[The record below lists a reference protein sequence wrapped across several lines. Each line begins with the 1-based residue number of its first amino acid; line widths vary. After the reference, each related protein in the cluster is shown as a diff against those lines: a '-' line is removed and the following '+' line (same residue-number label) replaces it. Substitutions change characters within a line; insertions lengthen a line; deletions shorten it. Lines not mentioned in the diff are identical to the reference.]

1 MAYVITAVV
10 SFVVGVIATLIF
22 RIPVE
27 KKLAAERDAL
37 KESAQKE
44 IGKL

>member
-1 MAYVITAVV
+1 MAYVIIAVV
-10 SFVVGVIATLIF
+10 SFLAGVVATLAF

-37 KESAQKE
+37 KNSATSA

>member
-1 MAYVITAVV
+1 MAYIITAVV
-10 SFVVGVIATLIF
+10 SFVVGVVATLAL

-37 KESAQKE
+37 KNSAKE
-44 IGKL
+44 AIGKL

>member
-1 MAYVITAVV
+1 MAYIITVVV
-10 SFVVGVIATLIF
+10 SFVAGVIATLIF

>member
-1 MAYVITAVV
+1 MAYFSTAVV
-10 SFVVGVIATLIF
+10 SFLVGVVCTLIF

-27 KKLAAERDAL
+27 KKLAAERDIL
-37 KESAQKE
+37 KASAQKE